1 MKAPS
6 GGKGRASQWL
16 IVCTA
21 TLSVAVVTTGVLVAV
36 QLVRAQAPGL
46 ATGARSG
53 AVAGTHSASPFV
65 EAVSHQQA
73 ERYRDALEVYEAVL
87 ASDPDNIEA
96 LYGRGTALLDLGR
109 VDDAEKSLRAAL
121 AIDPRHVGAA
131 YTLGTHYL
139 EAGRHSEVIEVVG
152 PASEHAL
159 GAADTACLMALAYEG
174 MGDTAMAERYYRR
187 ALAYVP
193 DASLALEGLA
203 RLGVGP

>member
-6 GGKGRASQWL
+6 GGKDRASQWL

-21 TLSVAVVTTGVLVAV
+21 TLSVAVVTAGVLVAV
-36 QLVRAQAPGL
+36 QLIRAQDPGPG
-46 ATGARSG
+46 TGARPGAGVEIRSG
-53 AVAGTHSASPFV
+53 SPLT
-65 EAVSHQQA
+65 EAANYQQA
-73 ERYRDALEVYEAVL
+73 GRYRNALEVYESVL
-87 ASDPDNIEA
+87 AADPDNIEA

-109 VDDAEKSLRAAL
+109 ADDAERSLRAAL

-139 EAGRHSEVIEVVG
+139 ETGRHSEVIEVIG
-152 PASEHAL
+152 PASESAL
-159 GAADTACLMALAYEG
+159 GAADTACLMALAYEE

-193 DASLALEGLA
+193 DASLALEGLV
-203 RLGVGP
+203 RLGVEP